1 MEEKKRKTEL
11 GHIYSC
17 RISKSQ
23 KYLNLTIAVR
33 IGNEDFFI
41 CVPVPFHGIERAGQ
55 PYAEV
60 TSAKID
66 SASIVDL
73 KVFKDEKPKAEEKKE
88 EPEDPYDGPFDGAV
102 PF

>member
-11 GHIYSC
+11 GHIYGC
-17 RISKSQ
+17 RLSKSQ

-33 IGNEDFFI
+33 IDNEDFFI
-41 CVPVPFHGIERAGQ
+41 CVPVPFRGLERPGQ

-66 SASIVDL
+66 SASIVEL
-73 KVFKDEKPKAEEKKE
+73 KIFKDRTPAEKAKDEEI
-88 EPEDPYDGPFDGAV
+88 PF
-102 PF
+102 